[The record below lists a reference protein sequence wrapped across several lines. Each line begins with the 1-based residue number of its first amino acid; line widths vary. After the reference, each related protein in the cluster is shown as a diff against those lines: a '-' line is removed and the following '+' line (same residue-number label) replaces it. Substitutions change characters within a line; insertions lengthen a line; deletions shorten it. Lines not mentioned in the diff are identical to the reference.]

1 VTRTKGIV
9 VSVLL
14 AASAVML
21 SAQPAANP
29 ADALLDVPVWGIHMS
44 IDPAAYPQALRTEVE
59 LHLRRAKAY
68 VSKRAVPP
76 FPEGEMIQSAQVN
89 YERRLV
95 AVSDDPRAPQL
106 AVAYVDGLRP
116 CYEWEGFHHCPER
129 EAQFADEYQAA
140 NPDGPFSA
148 YLPLL
153 AAHRWLCTAEAYD
166 YEQAPEDAER
176 SRREY
181 KQRLSIAQ
189 ESGVLLIRAAAERL
203 GVRGR
208 CRS

>member
-1 VTRTKGIV
+1 MTRSKRMLLT
-9 VSVLL
+9 VLL
-14 AASAVML
+14 AASVVML

-29 ADALLDVPVWGIHMS
+29 ADALLDVLVWGIHMS
-44 IDPAAYPQALRTEVE
+44 IDPAAYPPALRTEVE

-95 AVSDDPRAPQL
+95 AVSDDPRAQEL

-129 EAQFADEYQAA
+129 EAEFADQYQAA

-148 YLPLL
+148 YLPCSRHIAGCAPRKRTTTSKRLRMRN
-153 AAHRWLCTAEAYD
+153 AAGAST
-166 YEQAPEDAER
+166 
-176 SRREY
+176 SRDSRPP
-181 KQRLSIAQ
+181 RN
-189 ESGVLLIRAAAERL
+189 RAS
-203 GVRGR
+203 
-208 CRS
+208 C

>member
-1 VTRTKGIV
+1 
-9 VSVLL
+9 
-14 AASAVML
+14 
-21 SAQPAANP
+21 
-29 ADALLDVPVWGIHMS
+29 
-44 IDPAAYPQALRTEVE
+44 
-59 LHLRRAKAY
+59 
-68 VSKRAVPP
+68 
-76 FPEGEMIQSAQVN
+76 MIQAAQVN

-95 AVSDDPRAPQL
+95 AIWDDPRAQEL
-106 AVAYVDGLRP
+106 AVAYVDGVRP

-129 EAQFADEYQAA
+129 EAEFADQYQAA

-181 KQRLSIAQ
+181 KQRLSTAQ
-189 ESGVLLIRAAAERL
+189 KSSVLLIRPR
-203 GVRGR
+203 
-208 CRS
+208 RSG